1 MKVNPIPPASPPDR
15 APAPAG
21 STRGSEF
28 ALNGRFY
35 GQRVTGVQRYA
46 REIAR
51 ALDAD
56 RRMSGL
62 ALRVL
67 TPAGS
72 AIDPE
77 LGGVEWRGVGPL
89 RGHAWEQL
97 TLPARCRGPLLN
109 LCNTAPAVKTDQ
121 VVCIHDANIFLQPES
136 YSLAFRTLY
145 RSLLPAVGRRSARV
159 TTVSSFSASQID
171 EHLGI
176 ERRKIEV
183 VPNGHEHVFR
193 WSAASSRVGERLR
206 PGRPFVLL
214 LGSNARHKNAG
225 LILGQAEAL
234 DALGLDLVVVGGS
247 DKIFASVTGVSRSN
261 ILRLGAVSDDD
272 LAYLYA
278 EALCLAFPS
287 LTEGFGLPVLEA
299 MASGCPV
306 VSSDRSSMPEV
317 CGDAA
322 LMASPDDPGAWRRHF
337 AALAASRSLRGEL
350 REAGRVRCGRFSW
363 AGSARHYAQLMGDVR

>member
-97 TLPARCRGPLLN
+97 TLPARCRGQLLN

-261 ILRLGAVSDDD
+261 ILRLGAVSRKGSVS
-272 LAYLYA
+272 
-278 EALCLAFPS
+278 PS
-287 LTEGFGLPVLEA
+287 WKPWLRGAPW
-299 MASGCPV
+299 CPRTARACP
-306 VSSDRSSMPEV
+306 RS
-317 CGDAA
+317 AA
-322 LMASPDDPGAWRRHF
+322 TPPSWRPPTTRGPGGAISPPSRRRGRC
-337 AALAASRSLRGEL
+337 AASFARQGVCDADGFRGP
-350 REAGRVRCGRFSW
+350 VRHATTRN
-363 AGSARHYAQLMGDVR
+363 